1 MTEQI
6 ATATEEQAVVT
17 QDIAQNVMAVE
28 QKSTESTTGAT
39 QIAATAKEQAQLAA
53 SLKDIAST
61 FKS

>member
-28 QKSTESTTGAT
+28 QKSTESTTGET
-39 QIAATAKEQAQLAA
+39 QIAATEKEQAELAT
-53 SLKDIAST
+53 SLKELSNT